1 MIRALLRRAAASE
14 FAEAAPIEVT
24 HCWPQP
30 EEPLRFKWVPLIFA
44 LIVAGFGGLYWI
56 HSA

>member
-1 MIRALLRRAAASE
+1 MNTHRLDVSQFE
-14 FAEAAPIEVT
+14 HTQPEVT
-24 HCWPQP
+24 HCRPQP